1 MSVTPP
7 RPRGPHLNAMRS
19 FEAAARL
26 GGFSAAAEELCVTPG
41 AVSQQVRALEDWV
54 GAPLFERR
62 TQGVMLT
69 ALGEDVRRDFETA
82 FDALGHALHGLRAA
96 APGGPVSIAALPS
109 VAQLWLAPRLAEVRA
124 QMPGQTISITA
135 LETPPNMQREVFD
148 LALFIAHPDA
158 LPNSRTIA
166 LDRIFPVCAPQ
177 VAERLNRP
185 EDLADVEL
193 IHDATWRD
201 DWGNWLDVADL
212 PTAIAQQGAVHSLYA
227 IAVSEAV
234 GGAGVLIGHEP
245 LVAEHLATGALVRP
259 FPQVFE
265 TGRSLLLCSA
275 RSLPSGSAAARVAHL
290 IGTPEGGK
298 SDIPC

>member
-96 APGGPVSIAALPS
+96 APGGAVSIAALPS

-124 QMPGQTISITA
+124 QMPAQTISITA

-148 LALFIAHPDA
+148 LALFIADPDA

-177 VAERLNRP
+177 VAERLKRP

-201 DWGNWLDVADL
+201 DWVKWLDAAEL
-212 PTAIAQQGAVHSLYA
+212 PTAMAQQGAVHSLYA

-245 LVAEHLATGALVRP
+245 LVAEHLARGALVRP
-259 FPQVFE
+259 FPQSFE
-265 TGRSLLLCSA
+265 TGRSLLLGSA
-275 RSLPSGSAAARVAHL
+275 RSLPSGSAAARVAQL

-298 SDIPC
+298 RAIPC